1 MCKGPDSSQ
10 RGEDEHKLLASAC
23 HLARIVID
31 RNSKYTTHRDAFAI
45 NALDGCRKPEKTVR
59 HIYIQVH
66 MQIVALWEKNVGMS
80 VIRSF
85 RQSMTDVDLT
95 RPPLPST
102 TDLSSEEWVW
112 DFLDD
117 EVQVLRWLPPKLIA
131 SLVYD

>member
-1 MCKGPDSSQ
+1 
-10 RGEDEHKLLASAC
+10 
-23 HLARIVID
+23 
-31 RNSKYTTHRDAFAI
+31 
-45 NALDGCRKPEKTVR
+45 
-59 HIYIQVH
+59 

-102 TDLSSEEWVW
+102 TDLSSVEWVW